1 MHLDRSSNKG
11 SLSGKINIVQG
22 PMSLKA
28 EKVEFNLNEEGV
40 LPALKNLKVLGGVR
54 IENGNNLSV
63 TGKNAY

>member
-28 EKVEFNLNEEGV
+28 EKVEFNLGTQGFWTESKSNDIFGRIAAGKPP
-40 LPALKNLKVLGGVR
+40 LAALR
-54 IENGNNLSV
+54 
-63 TGKNAY
+63 